1 VSVDTN
7 VTVTFSEAMDPAT
20 VNVSTIELRNNQS
33 NGLVQATVSYDAAT
47 RTATLNP
54 DAPLALGVTYT
65 ARVKGGSADPRVKD
79 VAGNALAA
87 DVTRTFT
94 TTTPP
99 TVTSFTPAAGANE
112 VDANTNVTVTFSEAM
127 DPVAVNV
134 STVELRKDQSND
146 LVQATV
152 SYDAGSF
159 TATLN
164 PDAPLEP
171 GVKYNARVRGGSA
184 DPRVKDVAGNALA
197 ADVTWTFT
205 IALPPTV
212 TSFTPAAGADEVD
225 ANINVTVTF
234 SEAMDAATVN
244 VSTVELRKDQ
254 SNDLVQAT
262 VSYDAGSFTATLN
275 PDAPL
280 EPGVK
285 YNARVRGGDTDPRVK
300 DVAGN
305 ALAADVTWSFTIA
318 VPPQVLS
325 TTPAPGATNDSIG
338 VTPTATFSEA
348 LDPTSVNTSTV
359 LLTDDDDDPVLVTVS
374 YDAVN
379 FTVRLTPQQL
389 LQRGQT
395 YTVTLKGAPAADPIT
410 DATGTPLASDFV
422 WSFTTAFSIFA
433 PTDGP
438 AGDPPVANEP
448 EVAVELGLKFRSDIE
463 GLITG
468 VRFYKV
474 GPADSGAHR
483 GRLWS
488 SAGAPLGSVIF
499 TNETESG
506 WQQALF
512 DTPIPIT
519 ADTTY
524 VVSYFAPRG
533 YYAATSGQFASSG
546 VDNPPLRALS
556 NADAG
561 GDPVGN
567 GVFFYGPDGGFPTQ
581 SFNSTNYWVDVV
593 FNDSGPLPLQVLSTT
608 PAPGAPNVSTGI
620 APAATFS
627 KSLAPMSVNPLTVLL
642 TDADDNPVPV
652 TVSYNASNFTVTLT
666 PQQALQPGQT
676 YTVTLKGAPA
686 ADRITDAAGT
696 PLAADFTWSFI
707 TESPPAPAS
716 TKVTMHGDRV
726 NMGANFIAMRPDKQ
740 LASLLRLN
748 YASSV
753 MSRLLKSAL

>member
-254 SNDLVQAT
+254 SNDLVQA
-262 VSYDAGSFTATLN
+262 
-275 PDAPL
+275 
-280 EPGVK
+280 
-285 YNARVRGGDTDPRVK
+285 
-300 DVAGN
+300 
-305 ALAADVTWSFTIA
+305 
-318 VPPQVLS
+318 Q
-325 TTPAPGATNDSIG
+325 
-338 VTPTATFSEA
+338 
-348 LDPTSVNTSTV
+348 
-359 LLTDDDDDPVLVTVS
+359 
-374 YDAVN
+374 
-379 FTVRLTPQQL
+379 
-389 LQRGQT
+389 
-395 YTVTLKGAPAADPIT
+395 
-410 DATGTPLASDFV
+410 
-422 WSFTTAFSIFA
+422 
-433 PTDGP
+433 
-438 AGDPPVANEP
+438 
-448 EVAVELGLKFRSDIE
+448 
-463 GLITG
+463 
-468 VRFYKV
+468 
-474 GPADSGAHR
+474 
-483 GRLWS
+483 
-488 SAGAPLGSVIF
+488 
-499 TNETESG
+499 
-506 WQQALF
+506 
-512 DTPIPIT
+512 
-519 ADTTY
+519 
-524 VVSYFAPRG
+524 
-533 YYAATSGQFASSG
+533 
-546 VDNPPLRALS
+546 
-556 NADAG
+556 
-561 GDPVGN
+561 
-567 GVFFYGPDGGFPTQ
+567 
-581 SFNSTNYWVDVV
+581 
-593 FNDSGPLPLQVLSTT
+593 
-608 PAPGAPNVSTGI
+608 
-620 APAATFS
+620 
-627 KSLAPMSVNPLTVLL
+627 
-642 TDADDNPVPV
+642 
-652 TVSYNASNFTVTLT
+652 
-666 PQQALQPGQT
+666 
-676 YTVTLKGAPA
+676 
-686 ADRITDAAGT
+686 
-696 PLAADFTWSFI
+696 
-707 TESPPAPAS
+707 
-716 TKVTMHGDRV
+716 
-726 NMGANFIAMRPDKQ
+726 
-740 LASLLRLN
+740 
-748 YASSV
+748 
-753 MSRLLKSAL
+753 